1 MSELKARTARSIA
14 DEEEMLE
21 LGADCPIEQTQVYLK
36 SEADKVIA
44 NRDYEIENLKES
56 ISNLLKMKTEQVMD
70 EVMEK
75 ALIYGEGFVSV
86 EQAMKLVAELRH
98 QKYKRCAAMAR
109 WCCDACDK
117 WMMRKAKAIVL
128 GKDGVKEYYQAKRK
142 LFLFMRW
149 QTRWLKIAEKIK
161 EGV

>member
-21 LGADCPIEQTQVYLK
+21 LWADCPIEQTQVYLK

-44 NRDYEIENLKES
+44 DKDHEIEKLKES

-75 ALIYGEGFVSV
+75 ALIYGKGFVSV
-86 EQAMKLVAELRH
+86 EQAMKLVAEIRH
-98 QKYKRCAAMAR
+98 HKYKRCLAMAK
-109 WCCDACDK
+109 WCEMSARENDTRMCLPDK
-117 WMMRKAKAIVL
+117 WKFTKHE
-128 GKDGVKEYYQAKRK
+128 EYLYFVGYYHKWHK
-142 LFLFMRW
+142 
-149 QTRWLKIAEKIK
+149 RWLKLAEKFK
-161 EGV
+161 EAK